1 MTELGE
7 TAVAR
12 VTAPVLRAM
21 LNDGGEM
28 ALIDVREEG
37 VFSRGHLFAAG
48 CIALSV
54 LELEIGRL
62 VPRKGVRVVL
72 CDDDESLAMRAAG
85 TLRCFGYGDVRI
97 LAGGVPQWKS
107 AGFEVFSGV
116 NVPSKAFGEFI
127 EHHCATPSLAPEE
140 LKKRIDAG
148 ENLVILDSRPMVEF
162 TGTNIPGALDCP
174 GAELAY
180 RVREVAPDP
189 RTTVV
194 VNCAG
199 RTRSIIGAQ
208 SLINARIPN
217 PVIALRN
224 GTMGWHLA
232 GLPLEH
238 GNTRM
243 APAPGAAALRGA
255 RESAALVARRFAI
268 TKIDWAALTRMRTE
282 TAARTLYCLDVRDP
296 SEFATGTLPGF
307 ANAPGGQLVQATD
320 QYVATR
326 NARLVLA
333 DTDGVRAVMTAS
345 WLVQMGLVDV
355 AVLDGVGPEQFT
367 EQTSSEPIRSD
378 RVMVRTITATA
389 LQERCAAETIAV
401 IDLATSL
408 QFRKEHIPGAWW
420 AIRARLKEG
429 LPCIQASG
437 AIAFTS
443 PDARLAELAAIDTM
457 EWTNR
462 EVFVLAGGTNSWR
475 DAGFAME
482 AGDARMIDPPE
493 DVWYRPYEQKGGAEQ
508 AMRDYLSWEVEL
520 VEQIKREGITYPT
533 FPPV

>member
-1 MTELGE
+1 MTEPGE
-7 TAVAR
+7 STVAR
-12 VTAPVLRAM
+12 VTAPVLLAM
-21 LNDGGEM
+21 LNDGSEM

-37 VFSRGHLFAAG
+37 VFSRGHLFAAA
-48 CIALSV
+48 CIALSI

-85 TLRCFGYGDVRI
+85 ILRRFGYSDVRI
-97 LAGGVPQWKS
+97 LAGGVPQWKG
-107 AGFEVFSGV
+107 AGLEVFSGV

-140 LKKRIDAG
+140 LKQRIDAG

-180 RVREVAPDP
+180 RVREIAPDP

-238 GNTRM
+238 GNTRL

-268 TKIDWAALTRMRTE
+268 TKIGWAALTRMRAETE
-282 TAARTLYCLDVRDP
+282 ARTLYCLDVRDP

-326 NARLVLA
+326 NARVVLA
-333 DTDGVRAVMTAS
+333 DSDGVRAVMTAS

-355 AVLDGVGPEQFT
+355 AVLDGVVPEQFT
-367 EQTSSEPIRSD
+367 ERSASEPVCND
-378 RVMVRTITATA
+378 RAARTITAMA
-389 LQERCAAETIAV
+389 LRERIAAGNITV

-408 QFRKEHIPGAWW
+408 QFRKGHIPGAWW
-420 AIRARLKEG
+420 AIRARLRES
-429 LPCIQASG
+429 LPRIDGTG

-443 PDARLAELAAIDTM
+443 PDSRLVELAAIDAK

-475 DAGFAME
+475 DAGLAME

-508 AMRDYLSWEVEL
+508 AMRDYLAWELEL
-520 VEQIKREGITYPT
+520 VEQIKREGVTYPT
-533 FPPV
+533 FPPA